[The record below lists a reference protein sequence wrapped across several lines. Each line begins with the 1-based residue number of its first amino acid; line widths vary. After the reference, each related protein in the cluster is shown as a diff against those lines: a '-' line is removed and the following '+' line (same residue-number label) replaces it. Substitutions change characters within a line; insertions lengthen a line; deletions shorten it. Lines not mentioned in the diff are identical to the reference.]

1 MQYLENFFK
10 YIRSG
15 RISRREKLLLFVCA
29 AVYVVSPVDLLP
41 FNPLDD
47 IGVAGAVMAYIN
59 WRVKRI
65 KDAPQD
71 VQESAA
77 NTVIDAEIVEDSSFF
92 SGKKS

>member
-1 MQYLENFFK
+1 MLP
-10 YIRSG
+10 I
-15 RISRREKLLLFVCA
+15 
-29 AVYVVSPVDLLP
+29 LLP